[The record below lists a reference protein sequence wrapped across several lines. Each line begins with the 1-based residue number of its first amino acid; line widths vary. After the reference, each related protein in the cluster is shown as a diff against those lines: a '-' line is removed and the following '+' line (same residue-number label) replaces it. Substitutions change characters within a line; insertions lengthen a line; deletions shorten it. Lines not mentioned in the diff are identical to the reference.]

1 MNSWVK
7 NEGLELGQELLDH
20 FDLNSEGR
28 IWRFCLSEFNNQ
40 QFQLAFQVASDIF
53 VFSFFNAD
61 LSIYSHAKGFFL
73 CDFMNIFKHLNNLG
87 HDNNFFYNF
96 LDNVWNFDDPFFSDQ
111 DWIKIPF
118 DDSID
123 DL

>member
-7 NEGLELGQELLDH
+7 NEGLELSQELLDH

-28 IWRFCLSEFNNQ
+28 VRRFRLSKLNNQ
-40 QFQLAFQVASDIF
+40 QFQLAFQVTSDIF
-53 VFSFFNAD
+53 VLSFFNANFGID
-61 LSIYSHAKGFFL
+61 SNAKGFFL
-73 CDFMNIFKHLNNLG
+73 CDFVNIFEHFDNLG
-87 HDNNFFYNF
+87 HDDNFLYNFF
-96 LDNVWNFDDPFFSDQ
+96 DDVRDFDDSLFSDE

-118 DDSID
+118 DDSVD